1 MLSHRYC
8 APVGVEIGQNRVSWP
23 IKRGYLLTFAHSF
36 SANKLIFLLVLIPLI
51 NSCGPFKP
59 KKVDAR
65 NIPTKGDD
73 RVKKNIEE
81 GRGFSL
87 QGALTKG
94 GTFDFASSNVL
105 WRASLDAID
114 FMPLINANY
123 SGGIIITDWY
133 SELNSNNESIKIS
146 IRFLTNEIR
155 ADALDIKVFKKV
167 CPKPNQC
174 VTTETG
180 SELIRELKKNI
191 LRKAA
196 IYEKEKKN
204 KKFKEY
210 TVTTHDNKRSS
221 NK

>member
-1 MLSHRYC
+1 MKNIVFL
-8 APVGVEIGQNRVSWP
+8 
-23 IKRGYLLTFAHSF
+23 
-36 SANKLIFLLVLIPLI
+36 KLIIFLLVLIPLI

-65 NIPTKGDD
+65 NIPAKGSD

-81 GRGFSL
+81 GRGFKL
-87 QGALTKG
+87 FDTANFRG
-94 GTFDFASSNVL
+94 GKFDFASSNEL

-114 FMPLINANY
+114 FMPLVSANY

-133 SELNSNNESIKIS
+133 SEQNSNNESVKIT

-174 VTTETG
+174 VTTKTG
-180 SELIRELKKNI
+180 NNLIRELKRNI

-196 IYEKEKKN
+196 IYEKENQLKRG
-204 KKFKEY
+204 KKFHKDAQSDVFAKDER
-210 TVTTHDNKRSS
+210 DKN
-221 NK
+221 

>member
-1 MLSHRYC
+1 MKNIVFL
-8 APVGVEIGQNRVSWP
+8 
-23 IKRGYLLTFAHSF
+23 
-36 SANKLIFLLVLIPLI
+36 KLIIFLIISAPLI
-51 NSCGPFKP
+51 NSCGPFKY

-65 NIPTKGDD
+65 NIPAKGED

-81 GRGFSL
+81 GRGFSI

-94 GTFDFASSNVL
+94 GTFDFASSNEL

-133 SELNSNNESIKIS
+133 SEQNSNNESVKIS

-167 CPKPNQC
+167 CPKLNQC
-174 VTTETG
+174 ITTETG
-180 SELIRELKKNI
+180 DELIKELKKNI

-196 IYEKEKKN
+196 IYERENQLKRGRKVYGDVFPTEERKKN
-204 KKFKEY
+204 KGQ
-210 TVTTHDNKRSS
+210 N
-221 NK
+221 